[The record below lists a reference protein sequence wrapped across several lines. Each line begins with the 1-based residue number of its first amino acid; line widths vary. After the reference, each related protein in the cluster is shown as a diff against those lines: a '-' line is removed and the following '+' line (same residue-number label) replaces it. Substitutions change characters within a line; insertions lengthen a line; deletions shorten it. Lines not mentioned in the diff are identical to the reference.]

1 MSRDEKWLLKEKY
14 FGEKTEVLE
23 LLNDFIAFQSR
34 TKFEKKIKKTKEVN
48 THSMSESELFFAEF
62 CATTMQN
69 ERLQFLIQTYGEIV
83 KGFLTDCARLNSGE
97 PLAYVIGSIP
107 FLNTKIFLDSH
118 PLIPRTETEFWV
130 EKVISEMQSAHDVQS
145 PALNNSRLDLIQEI
159 RVLDLCAGSGC
170 IGVAVLSA
178 VPMAR
183 VDFAE
188 IDPCHHPTILKNIL
202 ENNIDP
208 SRAQIFG
215 GDLFTQCTT
224 VYDYILTNPPYID
237 PTLNRTE
244 HSVKKYEPSI
254 ALYGG
259 ENGME
264 IIERII
270 YESPKFLTKDGTLVI
285 EHEPEQTS
293 QIHELAKPRDFASR
307 AFPDQYGIERYTRL
321 SRKT

>member
-1 MSRDEKWLLKEKY
+1 MREKY
-14 FGEKTEVLE
+14 HGEKTEVLE

-118 PLIPRTETEFWV
+118 PLIPRTETELWV
-130 EKVISEMQSAHDVQS
+130 EKVILEMQSARGLAS
-145 PALNNSRLDLIQEI
+145 GRLD
-159 RVLDLCAGSGC
+159 VLDLCAGSGC

-208 SRAQIFG
+208 SRARIFG

-307 AFPDQYGIERYTRL
+307 TFPDQYGVERYTHL
-321 SRKT
+321 IRKSH

>member
-1 MSRDEKWLLKEKY
+1 MSQNEEWLLQEKY
-14 FGEKTEVLE
+14 HGKKTEG
-23 LLNDFIAFQSR
+23 
-34 TKFEKKIKKTKEVN
+34 
-48 THSMSESELFFAEF
+48 FFADR
-62 CATTMQN
+62 T
-69 ERLQFLIQTYGEIV
+69 
-83 KGFLTDCARLNSGE
+83 RLNLGE
-97 PLAYVIGSIP
+97 PLAYIIGYIP

-130 EKVISEMQSAHDVQS
+130 EKVILEMQSARGKAS
-145 PALNNSRLDLIQEI
+145 GRLH
-159 RVLDLCAGSGC
+159 VLDLCAGSGC

-178 VPMAR
+178 VRVAR
-183 VDFAE
+183 VDFCE

-202 ENNIDP
+202 VNNIDP
-208 SRAQIFG
+208 SRTQIFG

-244 HSVKKYEPSI
+244 QSVKKYEPEI

-270 YESPKFLTKDGTLVI
+270 YESPKFLTKDGVLVI

-293 QIHELAKPRDFASR
+293 QIHELAKPYCFASQT
-307 AFPDQYGIERYTRL
+307 FPDQYGVERYTHL
-321 SRKT
+321 IRKTQSSVSQ

>member
-1 MSRDEKWLLKEKY
+1 MSRDEEWLLREKY
-14 FGEKTEVLE
+14 HGEKTEVLE

-118 PLIPRTETEFWV
+118 PLIPRTETELWV
-130 EKVISEMQSAHDVQS
+130 EKVILEMQSARGLAS
-145 PALNNSRLDLIQEI
+145 GRLD
-159 RVLDLCAGSGC
+159 VLDLCAGSGC

-208 SRAQIFG
+208 SRARIFG

-307 AFPDQYGIERYTRL
+307 TFPDQYGVERYTHL
-321 SRKT
+321 IRKSH

>member
-1 MSRDEKWLLKEKY
+1 LREKY
-14 FGEKTEVLE
+14 HGEKTEVLE

-118 PLIPRTETEFWV
+118 PLIPRTETELWV
-130 EKVISEMQSAHDVQS
+130 EKVILEMQSARGLAS
-145 PALNNSRLDLIQEI
+145 GRLD
-159 RVLDLCAGSGC
+159 VLDLCAGSGC

-208 SRAQIFG
+208 SRARIFG

-307 AFPDQYGIERYTRL
+307 TFPDQYGVERYTHL
-321 SRKT
+321 IRKSH